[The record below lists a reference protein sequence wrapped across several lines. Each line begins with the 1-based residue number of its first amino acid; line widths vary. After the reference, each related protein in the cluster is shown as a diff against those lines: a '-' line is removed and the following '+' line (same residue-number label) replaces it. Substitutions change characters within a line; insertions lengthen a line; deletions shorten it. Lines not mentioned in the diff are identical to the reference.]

1 MRTGF
6 CHSIKRS
13 NIQEE
18 RKKINDYKILFSKCL
33 NKYNK
38 NGWVI
43 LVSKQFFAV
52 LEREAS
58 SEKHGL

>member
-1 MRTGF
+1 MT
-6 CHSIKRS
+6 
-13 NIQEE
+13 N
-18 RKKINDYKILFSKCL
+18 KILFSKYL